1 MLLKARVN
9 HQIKAPEVRVVTE
22 DGEQLG
28 IMRLSAAL
36 ALSGEHGLDL
46 IEVAP
51 NASPPVCKIIDLA
64 KYKYQQ
70 KKAESEAKK
79 KSKKTLNKTIW
90 LSTRISQHD
99 MEVKAKKV
107 DEFLAEGDI
116 VKIELRMRGREQ
128 AFPDLARQ
136 QLDNFLK
143 LLTHAYRVDMPTKK
157 MGGTFSLT
165 IAPGK

>member
-1 MLLKARVN
+1 MLKARVN
-9 HQIKAPEVRVVTE
+9 HQIKAAEVRVVTE

-36 ALSGEHGLDL
+36 TLSGEHGLDL

-51 NASPPVCKIIDLA
+51 NANPPVCKIIDLA

-143 LLTHAYRVDMPTKK
+143 LLTRPYRVDMPTKR

-165 IAPGK
+165 IAPSK

>member
-1 MLLKARVN
+1 MLKARVN
-9 HQIKAPEVRVVTE
+9 HQIKASEVRVVTE

-36 ALSGEHGLDL
+36 TLSGEHGLDL

-51 NASPPVCKIIDLA
+51 LAQPPVCKIIDLA

-90 LSTRISQHD
+90 LSIRISQHD

-107 DEFLAEGDI
+107 DEFLADGDI

-143 LLTHAYRVDMPTKK
+143 LLTHAYRVDMPIKR

-165 IAPGK
+165 IAPTK